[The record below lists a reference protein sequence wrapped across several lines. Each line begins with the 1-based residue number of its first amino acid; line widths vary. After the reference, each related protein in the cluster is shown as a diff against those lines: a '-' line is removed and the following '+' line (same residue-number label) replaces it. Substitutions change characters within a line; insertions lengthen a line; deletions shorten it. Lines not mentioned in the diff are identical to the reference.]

1 MIVVEFLNGGPLRM
15 PMNRLIQNL
24 VVTLFGAVT
33 SAITAAI
40 LVFVE
45 LRFGWALYS
54 ITFWFVIPAGAIGAG
69 LIAASGYYYGARL
82 LNFRPT
88 RNFLWVIVAIS
99 AGTFFFIYW
108 LKYVLIKVDGNSI
121 RDAVSYGQYLNY
133 SLSHTAM
140 RFSLRG
146 HPIRNAVNIGF
157 GGYLYAALQI
167 LGFAIG
173 GIGVCGHLISLSYCD
188 DCKLYLSKKG
198 DQKRYFEN
206 PEEMQN
212 SVAGFMAK
220 VKDNQLQQ
228 AIQLHA
234 ETGSTAIKKASVFS
248 STIEIKR
255 CKGCEKHRLNFSA
268 QRKVENRWKDM
279 KDLGYATFCM
289 ERVDVM
295 KNLPPG
301 QAT

>member
-1 MIVVEFLNGGPLRM
+1 MIMAEFRSGRPLRI

-24 VVTLFGAVT
+24 AVTLFGAVT
-33 SAITAAI
+33 SIITAAI

-54 ITFWFVIPAGAIGAG
+54 LTFWFVIPAGAIGAG

-108 LKYVLIKVDGNSI
+108 LEYMLITVDGNSI
-121 RDAVSYGQYLNY
+121 SDAASFGRFLNY

-140 RFSLRG
+140 RFSIRG
-146 HPIRNAVNIGF
+146 RPIGDAVDIGF

-167 LGFAIG
+167 IGFAIG

-188 DCKLYLSKKG
+188 DCKLYLRKKG
-198 DQKRYFEN
+198 DQKRYFES
-206 PEEMQN
+206 PEDMQN
-212 SVAGFMAK
+212 SVAGFLAK
-220 VKDNQLQQ
+220 AQDNQLQQ
-228 AIQLHA
+228 SIQVHA
-234 ETGSTAIKKASVFS
+234 ETGSTAIKTASVFS

-255 CKGCEKHRLNFSA
+255 CKGCEKHWLKFSA
-268 QRKVENRWKDM
+268 QRKVENHWKDVSE
-279 KDLGYATFCM
+279 LGYATFCM
-289 ERVDVM
+289 DRIDVM
-295 KNLPPG
+295 KNLTTG

>member
-1 MIVVEFLNGGPLRM
+1 MVEFRSGGPLRI

-24 VVTLFGAVT
+24 VITLFGAVT
-33 SAITAAI
+33 SMITAAI

-45 LRFGWALYS
+45 LRFGWVLYS

-108 LKYVLIKVDGNSI
+108 LKYVLITVDGNPI
-121 RDAVSYGQYLNY
+121 RDAVSFSQYLNY
-133 SLSHTAM
+133 SLAHTAM

-146 HPIRNAVNIGF
+146 RTIRNAVDIGF
-157 GGYLYAALQI
+157 GGYLYATLQI
-167 LGFAIG
+167 IGFAIG
-173 GIGVCGHLISLSYCD
+173 GMVVCGHLISLSYCD

-206 PEEMQN
+206 PEEMQD

-228 AIQLHA
+228 AIQVHA
-234 ETGSTAIKKASVFS
+234 ETGSTAINKTSMFS

-255 CKGCEKHRLNFSA
+255 CKGCEKHWLNFSA
-268 QRKVENRWKDM
+268 QRKVENRWKDI
-279 KDLGYATFCM
+279 KDLGYSAFCM
-289 ERVDVM
+289 DRVDVM
-295 KNLPPG
+295 KNLSPG
-301 QAT
+301 SV